1 MHDTD
6 VDVDIEQLADELRVS
21 IGFFVRRLRQ
31 VQADG
36 ELSLPETTALARL
49 DRGGPTTVTALAK
62 LEQVS
67 AQSMGA
73 TLAALESRALV
84 KRKPDPDDGRQSRHR
99 ADQGGPRRALGTS
112 ATLAPSSSPSALDA
126 ELTPAEIRRLAAAVP
141 LIERLAQKI

>member
-1 MHDTD
+1 MHDT
-6 VDVDIEQLADELRVS
+6 DVDIEQLADELRVS

-84 KRKPDPDDGRQSRHR
+84 KRKPDPDDGRQSVI
-99 ADQGGPRRALGTS
+99 APTKAGLAALWNKRNARTELI
-112 ATLAPSSSPSALDA
+112 ARALDA

-141 LIERLAQKI
+141 LIERLARKI

>member
-1 MHDTD
+1 
-6 VDVDIEQLADELRVS
+6 
-21 IGFFVRRLRQ
+21 

-49 DRGGPTTVTALAK
+49 DRSGPTTVTLLAK

-73 TLAALESRALV
+73 TIAALEARGLV
-84 KRKPDPDDGRQSRHR
+84 KRNPDPDDGRQSVIAPTKAGLAALWNKRNAR
-99 ADQGGPRRALGTS
+99 TELIARAL
-112 ATLAPSSSPSALDA
+112 AD